1 MGKSGTHNLTAGFK
15 KLLDAF
21 GMHWREAEGEAE
33 AELAFLNRAGAI
45 DAVMT
50 DDVDCFLF
58 GAVTVIKKCV
68 SFSEVGFTTER
79 VFSAQSKSP
88 ALG

>member
-1 MGKSGTHNLTAGFK
+1 MGKSGAHNLTTGFK
-15 KLLDAF
+15 KMLDAF

-33 AELAFLNRAGAI
+33 AELAFLNRSGVI

-68 SFSEVGFTTER
+68 RILIIRPGKTD
-79 VFSAQSKSP
+79 
-88 ALG
+88 ALALS